1 MRYNLKRI
9 LVSLKKIFK
18 GDGKKLKNPIDKK
31 VRVGLHVLI
40 ILILTVILIFMFPTD
55 TSLEFA
61 DLKEGNIS
69 NRRIVAPFS
78 FEILKTEEEYSR
90 DCEIAKQKVHPV
102 FIYQSEKISDV
113 LRNIDQFFD
122 QVRKVRNVY
131 RKDVD
136 KTVNDKDSLFIKYSI
151 SFSDSNYKQLLVK
164 DNKKLN
170 SRILAQLH
178 ESINRIIQDV
188 MAVGIYNIEKE
199 EISTVDGRVVIF
211 EKEEEVVRSI
221 DEFYD
226 FNTAKE
232 KIIEELTNN
241 YENKDYLAQIG
252 YGIISY
258 FLEPN
263 LIFNEEAYQERV
275 ESAIARVPRSSGFV
289 KKNEKIV
296 DNNERITKEIRK
308 KLESL
313 AAKKAETGIQS
324 RGIKKIFPYIS
335 RFAFIFL
342 LFFFFTSFLYFHKA
356 SLLIDTKSI
365 IVISILIFI
374 ISILSYLVK
383 ELDISE
389 YLVPAIIFS
398 MLLTTIFD
406 TQTGFGGAVF
416 ISLLVGGMWGNDFN
430 VTTVSFFMSTAGVL
444 SIHRVGGRRQLVE
457 SIFVLAGT
465 YIFIITIIEFLN
477 LKPFNVIL
485 TQWPYGI
492 IMGIFAP
499 IITYGLLP
507 LIESIF
513 NLTTDYSLLELSNLN
528 HPILKRL
535 SLEAPGTYH
544 HSIIVG
550 NLAEAAAQ
558 SLGAN
563 SLLARVGSYYHD
575 IGKLEKAEYFIEN
588 QLVDKSPHDKLVPR
602 MSALILK
609 NHVKRGLEI
618 ANEYKIPEAVK
629 DIIEQ
634 HHGTTSMKYFYEKAL
649 EKTSPDD
656 DVSVEDYSY
665 PGPKPQTK
673 EAAIV
678 MLADTIEAATKTMQK
693 FTHSRLKGMIN
704 RLVDERFNEG
714 QLDESPLTLKDLERI
729 KESFLTILA
738 GTFHTRVDYNGKNK
752 KE

>member
-1 MRYNLKRI
+1 MRYHVKRI
-9 LVSLKKIFK
+9 LVSLKKIFR
-18 GDGKKLKNPIDKK
+18 GDGKKLKNPFDKK
-31 VRVGLHVLI
+31 VRVGLHLLI
-40 ILILTVILIFMFPTD
+40 VFILSFILIFMFPTD

-78 FEILKTEEEYSR
+78 FEILKTEEEYSK

-102 FIYQSEKISDV
+102 FIYQSGKISDV
-113 LRNIDQFFD
+113 LMNIDHFFN
-122 QVRKVRNVY
+122 QVRKTRNAY
-131 RKDVD
+131 RQNRNKA
-136 KTVNDKDSLFIKYSI
+136 VNNSDSLFIKYSI
-151 SFSDSNYKQLLVK
+151 SFSDSGYKKLLVK
-164 DNKKLN
+164 ENNRLN
-170 SRILAQLH
+170 SGNLSQLH
-178 ESINRIIQDV
+178 NDINRIVQDV
-188 MAVGIYNIEKE
+188 MAVGIYNIDKE
-199 EISTVDGRVVIF
+199 ELNTVDGRIVIF
-211 EKEEEVVRSI
+211 EEDEEVVRTI

-232 KIIEELTNN
+232 KVIEELTNS

-263 LIFNEEAYQERV
+263 LIFNKEVYQERI

-324 RGIKKIFPYIS
+324 RGIKKIFPYVS
-335 RFAFIFL
+335 RFAFILL
-342 LFFFFTSFLYFHKA
+342 LFFFFASFLYYHKA
-356 SLLIDTKSI
+356 TLLKDTKSV
-365 IVISILIFI
+365 IVICILIFI
-374 ISILSYLVK
+374 ISILSFLVK
-383 ELDISE
+383 ELNINE
-389 YLVPAIIFS
+389 YLVPAVIFS
-398 MLLTTIFD
+398 MLLTTVFD
-406 TQTGFGGAVF
+406 TQIGFAGAVF

-430 VTTVSFFMSTAGVL
+430 VTAVSFFMSTAGVIT
-444 SIHRVGGRRQLVE
+444 IHRVGGRRQLVE

-465 YIFIITIIEFLN
+465 YILIITVIEFLH
-477 LKPFNVIL
+477 LKPFDVIL

-492 IMGIFAP
+492 IIGIFAP

-609 NHVKRGLEI
+609 NHVKRGIEI
-618 ANEYKIPEAVK
+618 ANEFKIPEAVK

-634 HHGTTSMKYFYEKAL
+634 HHGSTSMKYFYEKAL
-649 EKTSPDD
+649 EKTSPD

-704 RLVDERFNEG
+704 RLVDERFNDG
-714 QLDESPLTLKDLERI
+714 QLDESPLTLKDLEKI

-738 GTFHTRVDYNGKNK
+738 GTFHTRVDYNEKNK
-752 KE
+752 SD

>member
-1 MRYNLKRI
+1 MRYYLKRI
-9 LVSLKKIFK
+9 IVSFRKLLQ
-18 GDGKKLKNPIDKK
+18 GHGKKMENSFDKK
-31 VRVGLHVLI
+31 VRNGLHLLT
-40 ILILTVILIFMFPTD
+40 ILILSFILILMFPTD

-78 FEILKTEEEYSR
+78 FEILKTQEEYQR
-90 DCEIAKQKVHPV
+90 DCEIAEQKVHYI
-102 FIYQSEKISDV
+102 FIRRPKKTSDI
-113 LRNIDQFFD
+113 LENIDSFFNH
-122 QVRKVRNVY
+122 VRIIRNAPLKSK
-131 RKDVD
+131 KDILH
-136 KTVNDKDSLFIKYSI
+136 NSDSLFIKYNI
-151 SFSDSNYKQLLVK
+151 SFSDSNYKDLLIRR
-164 DNKKLN
+164 NSKLDKQDL
-170 SRILAQLH
+170 SQLH
-178 ESINRIIQDV
+178 TNIDRIVQDI
-188 MAVGIYNIEKE
+188 MAVGIYNIEKDE
-199 EISTVDGRVVIF
+199 LNLVDERVVII
-211 EKEEEVVRSI
+211 ESDEEVVRSI

-226 FNTAKE
+226 FNTAKQ
-232 KIIEELTNN
+232 KIIEELTNS
-241 YENKDYLAQIG
+241 YQRKDFLAQIG

-263 LIFNEEAYQERV
+263 LIFNEQAYNERIENAV
-275 ESAIARVPRSSGFV
+275 ARVPRSSGFV

-296 DNNERITKEIRK
+296 DNNERITKGIRM

-313 AAKKAETGIQS
+313 AAKKAESGVNS
-324 RGIKKIFPYIS
+324 RGMKKIFSYIS
-335 RFAFIFL
+335 RFAFILL
-342 LFFFFTSFLYFHKA
+342 LFLFFASYIYFYNA
-356 SLLIDTKSI
+356 ELLEDTKSI
-365 IVISILIFI
+365 IVIVILISI
-374 ISILSYLVK
+374 ISILSFLVK
-383 ELDISE
+383 EFKINE

-406 TQTGFGGAVF
+406 TQIAFIGAVF

-430 VTTVSFFMSTAGVL
+430 ITVVSFFMSIAGVIT
-444 SIHRVGGRRQLVE
+444 IHRVGGRRQLVE
-457 SIFVLAGT
+457 SIFILAGT
-465 YIFIITIIEFLN
+465 YILIITIVDLLH
-477 LKPFNVIL
+477 LKSFNDIL
-485 TQWPYGI
+485 SHLPYGI

-528 HPILKRL
+528 HPVLKRL

-550 NLAEAAAQ
+550 NLAESAAQ
-558 SLGAN
+558 ALGAN

-588 QLVDKSPHDKLVPR
+588 QLANKSPHDKLVPR

-609 NHVKRGLEI
+609 NHVKRGVEI
-618 ANEYKIPEAVK
+618 AKEYKIPEAVK

-634 HHGTTSMKYFYEKAL
+634 HHGTNSMKFFYEKAL
-649 EKTSPDD
+649 EKSSTDD

-678 MLADTIEAATKTMQK
+678 MLADTIEAATKTMKK
-693 FTHSRLKGMIN
+693 FTHSRLKGMIDK
-704 RLVDERFNEG
+704 LIDERFNEG
-714 QLDESPLTLKDLERI
+714 ELDESPLTLKDLEKI

-738 GTFHTRVDYNGKNK
+738 GTFHTRIDYNEKNK
-752 KE
+752 